1 MATDSEHV
9 IIIDGVV
16 SGISNEDINKKM
28 QEEKQKRKEI
38 IKKAAR
44 NIIIIIIISFL
55 AYLLFK

>member
-1 MATDSEHV
+1 MTTDSEHV
-9 IIIDGVV
+9 IIIDGIV

-28 QEEKQKRKEI
+28 QEEKEKRKEI

-55 AYLLFK
+55 AYLLFN